1 MILKRFESIEDA
13 ATGLADQV
21 AGTLRDAVKSR
32 GRASLLVPGG
42 RTPVPLFRTLR
53 SRALPWQQIGIGL
66 TDERWVASDHPDSN
80 ARLVSA
86 ELLADAASAARFLP
100 LHNAAATAAQGAARS
115 WLSVADLIPFDV
127 VVLGMGE
134 DGHFA
139 SLFPRS
145 PGIEA
150 ALDVTATPGCVAM
163 RAPSAPM
170 DRISLNM
177 AALGGAR
184 RMFLFITGHSKLA
197 LIQAAGKRAML
208 PIDALLAVRDPEP
221 VVYWAP

>member
-1 MILKRFESIEDA
+1 M
-13 ATGLADQV
+13 
-21 AGTLRDAVKSR
+21 
-32 GRASLLVPGG
+32 PGG
-42 RTPVPLFRTLR
+42 RTPVPLFRALR
-53 SRALPWQQIGIGL
+53 CRELPWQQIGIGL

-80 ARLVSA
+80 ARLVST
-86 ELLADAASAARFLP
+86 ELLADAAAAARFVP

-115 WLSVADLIPFDV
+115 WLCLADLLPFDV

-139 SLFPRS
+139 SLFPQS
-145 PGIEA
+145 PGIDA

-177 AALGGAR
+177 AAIAAAR
-184 RMFLFITGHSKLA
+184 RLFLFITGA
-197 LIQAAGKRAML
+197 QQARADPGCRQAG
-208 PIDALLAVRDPEP
+208 DAARLMRCWRCVIPRRWCTGRRRSSRHCGLKGRIVLRGR
-221 VVYWAP
+221 

>member
-21 AGTLRDAVKSR
+21 AGALRDAVESR

-42 RTPVPLFRTLR
+42 RTPVPLFRALR

-80 ARLVSA
+80 ARLVST
-86 ELLADAASAARFLP
+86 ELLADAAAAARFVP
-100 LHNAAATAAQGAARS
+100 LHNDAATAAQGAARS
-115 WLSVADLIPFDV
+115 WLCLADLLPFDV

-139 SLFPRS
+139 SLFPQS
-145 PGIEA
+145 PGIGA

-177 AALGGAR
+177 AAFGGAR
-184 RMFLFITGHSKLA
+184 RLFLFITGHSKLA
-197 LIQAAGKRAML
+197 LIRAAGKRAML
-208 PIDALLAVRDPEP
+208 PIDALLAARDPETM
-221 VVYWAP
+221 VYWAP

>member
-21 AGTLRDAVKSR
+21 AGTLRDAVESR

-42 RTPVPLFRTLR
+42 RTPVPLFRALR

-150 ALDVTATPGCVAM
+150 ALDVTTTPGCVAM